1 MSISKRLSILIGVL
15 VLVVSLFLGLFSTNS
30 VMNMIDNN
38 TAEWMID
45 EAEIGAEL
53 VALSIESNQHILQAI
68 AAMPVVKTM
77 DRDLQGP
84 AILPLIEQMGFDDIA
99 VIDPEGNAWH
109 IKGGNIPN
117 LAGRDYVQ
125 VALAGGL
132 GLSEIMTSAQSAV
145 PIAFPILNYTVP
157 IRDNR
162 WSWILGGIL
171 ARTNALAFSDLM
183 KSIKVRAGGYAYMIN
198 GAGTIIAHAVN
209 PEMVDAGTNFIE
221 QAKTDPS
228 VQSIANAF
236 QTIMRE
242 KHGSIVYDYQG
253 KTRLCGFTEVPGQ
266 NMYIVVSSERSA
278 LLAAVYAMRTVLFI
292 IMGAAAALGVGAG
305 IILARSIA
313 RPIQHLRDVMQYLGE
328 GDLTHTTDI
337 ASKDEVGDLARYFNE
352 TVSNLKNL
360 VMMIK
365 QQAGSL
371 SEIGVDLSSNMTETA
386 AAVNQIT
393 ANLQGIK
400 TRVINQ
406 SASVT
411 ETNATMEQITVNI
424 DKLNM
429 HVEKQTDSVTQSSSA
444 IEEMLAN
451 IQSVTQTLMKNAENV
466 SELTQSS
473 ETGHEGLQ
481 DVASDIQ
488 EIARESEG
496 LLEINSVMENIAS
509 QTNLLSMNAAIEA
522 AHAGEAGKGFA
533 VVADEIRKLAEN
545 SSEQSKTISTVLKKI
560 KASIDKISQSTDNVL
575 KKFEDIDKKIGVVAE
590 QEENIRNAMEEQGQG
605 SKQILEAIGFL
616 NEVTQQVKGGSVEM
630 LEGSTEVISE
640 SKNLELITQEISGG
654 MNEMA
659 AGADQIIIAVNHVNE
674 ISVKNRENIEV
685 LVEGIARFKVE

>member
-1 MSISKRLSILIGVL
+1 MSISKRLSILIGAL

>member
-1 MSISKRLSILIGVL
+1 MNIDKRLSILIGAL
-15 VLVVSLFLGLFSTNS
+15 VLAVSLFLGLFSTNS

-53 VALSIESNQHILQAI
+53 VASSIDSNQHILQAI

-77 DRDLQGP
+77 DRELQGP
-84 AILPLIEQMGFDDIA
+84 VILPLIEQMRFDDIG
-99 VIDPEGNAWH
+99 VVDTNA
-109 IKGGNIPN
+109 NIWLIRSNTFAN
-117 LAGRDYVQ
+117 LAARDYVRT
-125 VALAGGL
+125 ALSGGL
-132 GLSEIMTSAQSAV
+132 GISDIMTSAQSAV
-145 PIAFPILNYTVP
+145 PIDFPILNYTVP
-157 IRDNR
+157 IMENGRV
-162 WSWILGGIL
+162 IGGIL
-171 ARTNALAFSDLM
+171 ARTNALAFSDVM

-209 PEMVDAGTNFIE
+209 PKMVDAGTNFIE

-266 NMYIVVSSERSA
+266 KMYIVVSSERNA

-292 IMGAAAALGVGAG
+292 IMGAAAVLGVAAG

-313 RPIQHLRDVMQYLGE
+313 NPIRRIRDVMRYLGD
-328 GDLTHTTDI
+328 GDLTHTAAI
-337 ASKDEVGDLARYFNE
+337 QSKDEIGELARYFNE
-352 TVSNLKNL
+352 TVNNLKKL
-360 VMMIK
+360 IMMIK

-371 SEIGVDLSSNMTETA
+371 SKIGIDLSSNMTETA

-393 ANLQGIK
+393 ANIQSIK

-424 DKLNM
+424 DKLNS
-429 HVEKQTDSVTQSSSA
+429 HVEKQTDSVSHSSSA

-451 IQSVTQTLMKNAENV
+451 IQSVTQTLMKNVENV
-466 SELTQSS
+466 NELTQSS
-473 ETGHEGLQ
+473 EAGHEGLR

-488 EIARESEG
+488 DIARESEG
-496 LLEINSVMENIAS
+496 LLEINAVMENIAS

-522 AHAGEAGKGFA
+522 AHAGESGKGFA
-533 VVADEIRKLAEN
+533 VVADEIRKLAE
-545 SSEQSKTISTVLKKI
+545 SSSGQSKTISKVLKKI
-560 KASIDKISQSTDNVL
+560 KASIDKISLSTDNVL
-575 KKFEDIDKKIGVVAE
+575 KKFEVIDRGVKIVAE
-590 QEENIRNAMEEQGQG
+590 QEENIRNATTRNVSIKTTG
-605 SKQILEAIGFL
+605 
-616 NEVTQQVKGGSVEM
+616 
-630 LEGSTEVISE
+630 
-640 SKNLELITQEISGG
+640 
-654 MNEMA
+654 
-659 AGADQIIIAVNHVNE
+659 
-674 ISVKNRENIEV
+674 R
-685 LVEGIARFKVE
+685 

>member
-1 MSISKRLSILIGVL
+1 MSISKRLSILIGAL

-53 VALSIESNQHILQAI
+53 AALSIESNHHILQAM

-77 DRDLQGP
+77 NRDLQGP
-84 AILPLIEQMGFDDIA
+84 AILPLIEQMSFDDIA
-99 VIDPEGNAWH
+99 VIDPAGNAWH
-109 IKGGNIPN
+109 IQGGNVPN
-117 LAGRDYVQ
+117 LAARDYVRA
-125 VALAGGL
+125 ALSGSL
-132 GLSEIMTSAQSAV
+132 GISEIMTPAQSAV
-145 PIAFPILNYTVP
+145 PISFPILNYTVP
-157 IRDNR
+157 IMENGQV
-162 WSWILGGIL
+162 IGGIL
-171 ARTNALAFSDLM
+171 ARTNALAFSDIM
-183 KSIKVRAGGYAYMIN
+183 KKIKVRAGGYAYMIN
-198 GAGTIIAHAVN
+198 GAGTIIAHAVS

-228 VQSIANAF
+228 VRSIANAF
-236 QTIMRE
+236 QTIIRE

-266 NMYIVVSSERSA
+266 DMFIVVSSERNA
-278 LLAAVYAMRTVLFI
+278 LLAAVYAMRAVLFI
-292 IMGAAAALGVGAG
+292 IMGAAAVLGVGAG

-313 RPIQHLRDVMQYLGE
+313 RPIQHLRDVMQYLGK
-328 GDLTHTTDI
+328 GDLTYSSDI

-360 VMMIK
+360 IIMIK

-371 SEIGVDLSSNMTETA
+371 SKIGVDLSSNMAETA

-393 ANLQGIK
+393 ANIQGIK

-411 ETNATMEQITVNI
+411 ETNATMEQITITI
-424 DKLNM
+424 DKLNS
-429 HVEKQTDSVTQSSSA
+429 HVEKQTNSVSESSSA
-444 IEEMLAN
+444 VEEMLAN
-451 IQSVTQTLMKNAENV
+451 IQSVTQTLMKNVENV

-473 ETGHEGLQ
+473 EAGHEGLQ

-496 LLEINSVMENIAS
+496 LLEINLVMENIAS

-560 KASIDKISQSTDNVL
+560 KTSIDKIAQSTDNVL
-575 KKFEDIDKKIGVVAE
+575 KKFEVIDKKIGVVAE

-605 SKQILEAIGFL
+605 SKQILEAISFL
-616 NEVTQQVKGGSVEM
+616 NEVTQQVKGGSAEM
-630 LEGSTEVISE
+630 QEGSAEVISE
-640 SKNLELITQEISGG
+640 SKNLELMTQEISGR

-659 AGADQIIIAVNHVNE
+659 AGADQINVAVNHVNE
-674 ISVKNRENIEV
+674 ISAKNRENIEV